1 MQADV
6 IVLSPF
12 SMLTA
17 PNSRIKTVWVCSV
30 FYLALNW
37 HNDLCT
43 TASTKSLF
51 DRPIIRTF
59 SIFTLQATYQSTLV
73 FRFYTMAG
81 RQCCV
86 PMSAL
91 DDQLVPDLVP
101 GTFRLF
107 L

>member
-1 MQADV
+1 MTYARRRALSLSSIVPLLGPFPYSQA
-6 IVLSPF
+6 
-12 SMLTA
+12 T
-17 PNSRIKTVWVCSV
+17 
-30 FYLALNW
+30 
-37 HNDLCT
+37 
-43 TASTKSLF
+43 
-51 DRPIIRTF
+51 
-59 SIFTLQATYQSTLV
+59 TYQSTLV